1 MLCCCGER
9 SATAWAKNSTVDVRL
24 MSRKTATKIRG
35 TKQTSF
41 PSISVRSFDDMSI
54 CLVVNKGIFST
65 NVGSTHK
72 NTATFP
78 TYRNMQVLDLNKA
91 DSIFVVSSAREFEDR
106 FIV

>member
-1 MLCCCGER
+1 MLCCCGGH
-9 SATAWAKNSTVDVRL
+9 SAAAWAKDSTVDVRR
-24 MSRKTATKIRG
+24 MSRKTATNKARK
-35 TKQTSF
+35 KQTSF

-54 CLVVNKGIFST
+54 CLVVNTGIFST